1 MPEGPEASQMSDV
14 LNRDLAGKIFYDFD
28 VINFDITNLTYFKAQ
43 LPMQILQVFARGK
56 KVIFELCNVNGYF
69 YIITSLGMTGRWV
82 YVQMPKTRAILT
94 VATFDNDIMNFNRY
108 VYFDDE
114 RKFGDIEICFNQA
127 ELLAT
132 LATHLGPDLMRD
144 NISNEL
150 WIQTWRKSKYQN
162 WILTKALMDQR
173 VFCSIGNYL
182 KSEIL
187 YRSRLAPRRTIGS
200 LSNDELIRLLQ
211 VAKATILE
219 SYHEGGFTI
228 ERFLRPDGERGRFQA
243 QVYKRKLDPFGNQII
258 AEKIESKSAQT
269 TYWVQGLQV

>member
-1 MPEGPEASQMSDV
+1 MSDV
-14 LNRDLAGKIFYDFD
+14 LNKDLAGTILCSLD
-28 VINFDITNLTYFKAQ
+28 VINFTITNLNQFQ
-43 LPMQILQVFARGK
+43 SQFPMQILQVFARGK

-82 YVQMPKTRAILT
+82 YVQLLKSRAVLT
-94 VATFDNDIMNFNRY
+94 IGNLVNDVINFNRY

-114 RKFGDIEICFNQA
+114 RKFGDLELCFNQA

-132 LATHLGPDLMRD
+132 LAIHLGPDLMRD
-144 NISNEL
+144 NISDEL
-150 WIQTWRKSKYQN
+150 WIQTWRKPKYHN
-162 WILTKALMDQR
+162 WILTKALMDQHQ
-173 VFCSIGNYL
+173 FCCIGNYL

-200 LSNDELIRLLQ
+200 LSNDELLRVFY

-219 SYHEGGFTI
+219 SYNEGGFTI

-243 QVYKRKLDPFGNQII
+243 HVYKRKVDPFGNQVI

-269 TYWVQGLQV
+269 TYWVPSLQV